1 MYQPSLN
8 WALSEKGTMNEVVST
23 ETETTPIPGK
33 QAGVLR
39 LFLMV
44 ATVTFLLGIFM
55 PMITISKFLVVSNYF
70 SVVSGVIELLRNG
83 QLVLFAVVTGFSIVL
98 PVMKI
103 YVLFRILS
111 LKEKERSEIQRYL
124 HLMHKYGRWAMLDV
138 MVVAVLIVTVKLGAI
153 ASITVHLGLFVFGT
167 AVLMIILITS
177 RIVSLTENSDGC

>member
-1 MYQPSLN
+1 
-8 WALSEKGTMNEVVST
+8 
-23 ETETTPIPGK
+23 
-33 QAGVLR
+33 
-39 LFLMV
+39 
-44 ATVTFLLGIFM
+44 
-55 PMITISKFLVVSNYF
+55 
-70 SVVSGVIELLRNG
+70 VSGVIELLRNG

-153 ASITVHLGLFVFGT
+153 ASITVHLGLFVFGA